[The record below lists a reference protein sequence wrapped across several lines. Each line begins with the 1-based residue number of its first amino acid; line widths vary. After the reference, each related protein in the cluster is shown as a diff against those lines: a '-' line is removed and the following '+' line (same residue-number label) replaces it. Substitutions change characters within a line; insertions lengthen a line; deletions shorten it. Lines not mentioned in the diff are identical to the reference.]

1 MNKSTRWTS
10 LGLALVI
17 VAILAISLL
26 WSEHWRPASSTFSSI
41 LPTPKQPTPTSQVGG
56 TPSPTSTSAIR
67 PTVPPSTVVF
77 PTPPT
82 PASRAPVINQDQ
94 AIGIALN
101 QNAIFAEM
109 KQRGELTATAKLTVH
124 GDAQAGTTGDLR
136 IHPQLPVWMVYV
148 HLPAWKEMRGPV
160 GKQVEVQFDTE
171 RYEIDATTGSV
182 IGGGRSYMGG
192 EKTITATPAALP

>member
-1 MNKSTRWTS
+1 MNKSNRWTS
-10 LGLALVI
+10 LGLVLVI
-17 VAILAISLL
+17 VAILALSLL
-26 WSEHWRPASSTFSSI
+26 WSEHWRPTNNTFSSI
-41 LPTPKQPTPTSQVGG
+41 LPTPKPPTPSSQVSG
-56 TPSPTSTSAIR
+56 TPSPTSTPAIR

-82 PASRAPVINQDQ
+82 PVSRAPVINQDQ

-101 QNAIFAEM
+101 QNSIFAEM
-109 KQRGELTATAKLTVH
+109 KQRGELTVTTKLTVH

-148 HLPAWKEMRGPV
+148 HLQAWKEMRGPV

-192 EKTITATPAALP
+192 GQGITATPEALP